1 MSIVCIAEKPSVAK
15 DIARVLGAN
24 QSHDGYYEGNG
35 YQVTWTYGH
44 LCELKLPQEYDPRW
58 TAWRMNTLPM
68 IPTRFQ
74 IKVKSQQSIQH
85 QFAIIKMLF
94 NHADE
99 IINCGDA
106 GIEGE
111 LIQRWVLQQTGARCP
126 VKRLWISS
134 LTDEAI
140 REGFKHLKDQDEYQ
154 LLYEAGLA
162 RSISDWLL
170 GMNATRYYTL
180 ISRQRGVVSVGRV
193 QTPTLSLIVERQKEI
208 DDFIPSTY
216 YMLQTKCKDVMFSCS
231 EKYDDKSEAQ
241 AILDAIS
248 SKPLVITKVENKR
261 SNEAPPQLFDLTTLQ
276 VECNKLFGMS
286 AEETLNTIQYLYEQ
300 KLATYPRVDT
310 RYLSNDIYKECHKV
324 LSTLY
329 GYVRY
334 TEPLLQKPLRKS
346 SRVFDDTKVTDHH
359 AIIPTGRT
367 PSDLNA
373 QASDVFDLIAKRF
386 IAVFY
391 DDMVSS
397 NTTVTARAGKTTFK
411 ATGRQLLSPGWYE
424 VYDKTLSDKL
434 LPEFKKGESLDHVPS
449 MTTKHT
455 SAPTPYTEATLL
467 RAMETCGK
475 DIQDTELREALKE
488 NGIGRPSTRASIIE
502 TLFKRGYVERNKK
515 NLVPTTLGKKLI
527 TMIQN
532 PILKSAE
539 LTGQWEK
546 KLRCIER
553 GEISARDFINEV
565 KELTRSIIN
574 QY

>member
-58 TAWRMNTLPM
+58 TAWKMNTLPM
-68 IPTRFQ
+68 IPARFQ

-94 NHADE
+94 NRADE

-111 LIQRWVLQQTGARCP
+111 LIQRWVLQQTGAKCP

-140 REGFKHLKDQDEYQ
+140 REGFKHLKDHSEYQ

-193 QTPTLSLIVERQKEI
+193 QTPTLSLIVERQREI
-208 DDFIPSTY
+208 DDFVPSTY
-216 YMLQTKCKDVMFSCS
+216 YMLQTKCKDVLFSCP
-231 EKYDDKSEAQ
+231 EKYGDKSGAQ
-241 AILDAIS
+241 VVLDEIS
-248 SKPLVITKVENKR
+248 SKPLVITKVENKK

-286 AEETLNTIQYLYEQ
+286 AEETLNTIQNLYEQ

-310 RYLSNDIYKECHKV
+310 RYLSNDIYKECHRI
-324 LSTLY
+324 LSMLY
-329 GYVRY
+329 GYTRH
-334 TEPLLQKPLRKS
+334 TEPLLEKPLRKS
-346 SRVFDDTKVTDHH
+346 SKVFDDTKVTDHH

-367 PSDLNA
+367 PSGLSP
-373 QASDVFDLIAKRF
+373 QASDVFDLITKRF

-411 ATGRQLLSPGWYE
+411 ATGRQLLSSGWYE

-449 MTTKHT
+449 MTTKRT
-455 SAPTPYTEATLL
+455 SAPAPYTEATLL

-502 TLFKRGYVERNKK
+502 TLFKRGYVERSKK
-515 NLVPTTLGKKLI
+515 NLVPTNLGKKLI

-553 GEISARDFINEV
+553 GEISAKDFINEV

>member
-140 REGFKHLKDQDEYQ
+140 REGFKHLKDQGEYQ

-216 YMLQTKCKDVMFSCS
+216 YMLQTKCKDVMFSYS

-455 SAPTPYTEATLL
+455 SAPAPYTEATLL